1 MATITFYP
9 LGNAD
14 SSLTEFEDGRLMLID
29 YCACKDPKDKKDRRI
44 DLPEELRAEL
54 ARRDRED
61 FDVVAFT
68 HADNDHVAGAEDFF
82 WLEHAEKY
90 QGKGRIKIKE
100 LWVPANSILEKGT
113 TGSARAIRQE
123 ARYRVKKNRGV
134 RVFGNRGCLDEWL
147 KGEGIKPETRHHL
160 ITHAG
165 ELIPGFSRDEDEGQ
179 AELFV
184 HSPFAFRMEGE
195 DVDRNNA
202 CLVLHASFFAGGNP
216 YRIMFGGDA
225 EWEAWRDIDYISQKN
240 GNSDRLKWDGFKIA
254 HHCSYTALG
263 PEKGKEETKPAPEVA
278 HIFDQGQL
286 ACILVSSSDPI
297 PSSDTDLP
305 PHKQAAAFYRRV
317 KKVKK
322 GEFVVTM
329 ETPSTEHPEP
339 IVIEVTDRGLLR
351 RKRSPATPAVAAVI
365 SRPSPRVGW

>member
-14 SSLTEFEDGRLMLID
+14 SSLTKFEDGRLMLID
-29 YCACKDPKDKKDRRI
+29 YCDCKDPNDKKDRRI

-61 FDVVAFT
+61 FDMVAFT

-82 WLEHAEKY
+82 WLDHADKY
-90 QGKGRIKIKE
+90 QGEGRVRIKE
-100 LWVPANSILEKGT
+100 LWVPANSILEQET
-113 TGSARAIRQE
+113 EGSARAIRQE
-123 ARYRVKKNRGV
+123 ARYRVKKNGGV

-147 KGEGIKPETRHHL
+147 KVEGIKPETRHHL

-165 ELIPGFSRDEDEGQ
+165 ELVPGFSRDEGN

-184 HSPFAFRMEGE
+184 HSPFAFRMLGE
-195 DVDRNNA
+195 EVDRNNA
-202 CLVLHASFFAGGNP
+202 CLVLQVAFFAGGNP
-216 YRIMFGGDA
+216 YRVMFSGDA

-263 PEKGKEETKPAPEVA
+263 PEKGDEETEPALEVA
-278 HIFDQGQL
+278 HLFDQGQPG
-286 ACILVSSSDPI
+286 CILVSSSEPI
-297 PSSDTDLP
+297 PTEDTDLP
-305 PHKQAAAFYRRV
+305 PHKQAAAYYERV
-317 KKVKK
+317 RTKKE
-322 GEFVVTM
+322 GEFVITM

-339 IVIEVTDRGLLR
+339 IIIEITYRGLLR
-351 RKRSPATPAVAAVI
+351 RKRSATPSAVAAVVA
-365 SRPSPRVGW
+365 RPSPRVG

>member
-1 MATITFYP
+1 MATIAFYP

-29 YCACKDPKDKKDRRI
+29 YCDCKDPKEKKDRRI

-68 HADNDHVAGAEDFF
+68 HADDDHVAGAENFF

-90 QGKGRIKIKE
+90 QGEDRIRIKE
-100 LWVPANSILEKGT
+100 LWVPANSILEEGT
-113 TGSARAIRQE
+113 EDSARAIRQE
-123 ARYRVKKNRGV
+123 ARYRVKKNKGV

-147 KGEGIKPETRHHL
+147 KGEGIKPETRKHL

-165 ELIPGFSRDEDEGQ
+165 QPVPGFTRDDGQ

-184 HSPFAFRMEGE
+184 HSPFGFRMEGE
-195 DVDRNNA
+195 EVDRNNA
-202 CLVLHASFFAGGNP
+202 SLVLHAAFFASGNP
-216 YRIMFGGDA
+216 YRVMFGGDA
-225 EWEAWRDIDYISQKN
+225 EWEAWRDIDYISQKK

-254 HHCSYTALG
+254 HHCSYAALG
-263 PEKGKEETKPAPEVA
+263 PEKGDEETEPVPEVA
-278 HIFDQGQL
+278 HLFDQGQP

-297 PSSDTDLP
+297 PSKDTDQP
-305 PHKQAAAFYRRV
+305 PHKQAAAYYKRV
-317 KKVKK
+317 ATKKK

-329 ETPSTEHPEP
+329 ETPSKDHPEP

-351 RKRSPATPAVAAVI
+351 RKRSATPSAAAVVVA
-365 SRPSPRVGW
+365 RPAPRVG